1 VPGVTPPRARALAA
15 LPLAA
20 LPNVLSGM
28 RIVLVLPFAWALLR
42 QDHGLALWLF
52 VVAALTDGLDGWLA
66 RRFGWQSQLG
76 GLLDPA
82 ADKLLV
88 AVSVSLFAW
97 LDLVPVWVAAVVL
110 GRDVVI
116 VLGALYFRWRIGQV
130 AWGASALGKASTAA
144 QLLLILTVLVV
155 AGPAWQWSGATH
167 TLLELASLLLAWAV
181 ALLALASG
189 LDYVRTWSLHAA
201 RRRRGTQP

>member
-1 VPGVTPPRARALAA
+1 M
-15 LPLAA
+15 PLAA

-28 RIVLVLPFAWALLR
+28 RILLVLPFAWCVLEGNFVA
-42 QDHGLALWLF
+42 ALWLF

-97 LDLVPVWVAAVVL
+97 LHLVPVWLALVVL

-116 VLGALYFRWRIGQV
+116 VLGALYFRWRIGPV
-130 AWGASALGKASTAA
+130 HWGASMAGKVSTAA
-144 QLLLILTVLVV
+144 QLSLILAVLVL
-155 AGPAWQWSGATH
+155 AGPA
-167 TLLELASLLLAWAV
+167 LAWASDAQTLIEIGVRVLVFAV
-181 ALLALASG
+181 AALALTSG
-189 LDYVRTWSLHAA
+189 LDYVWTWSRLAA
-201 RRRRGTQP
+201 RQRSASRAGREDVH

>member
-1 VPGVTPPRARALAA
+1 M
-15 LPLAA
+15 PLAA

-28 RIVLVLPFAWALLR
+28 RILLVLPFVWCVLR
-42 QDHGLALWLF
+42 GDFTPALWLF

-97 LDLVPVWVAAVVL
+97 LHLVPVWVALVVL

-116 VLGALYFRWRIGQV
+116 VLGALCFRWRVGPVQ
-130 AWGASALGKASTAA
+130 WGASVAGKVSTAA
-144 QLLLILTVLVV
+144 QLSLILAVLVL
-155 AGPAWQWSGATH
+155 AGPALGWASGTQ
-167 TLLELASLLLAWAV
+167 TLLEIGVRLLMFAV
-181 ALLALASG
+181 AALALLSG
-189 LDYVRTWSLHAA
+189 LDYVWTWSRLAA
-201 RRRRGTQP
+201 RQGAAPAAIPEEAHGREEGI